1 MEQQVARTSRV
12 FSENLSIIS
21 DQVTRER
28 TSPASFEPTT
38 LTAHPRLPIRSFGT
52 PNTLFVILQINT
64 AYICCT
70 VFYATPLLHFQQ
82 PQDQINGA
90 RKPAVLQPAMDRI
103 YGRFYLPDQQE
114 VRDV

>member
-1 MEQQVARTSRV
+1 MARASRV

-21 DQVTRER
+21 DQVPRER
-28 TSPASFEPTT
+28 TSPASFKPTT

-52 PNTLFVILQINT
+52 PNTLFLILQINA

-70 VFYATPLLHFQQ
+70 VFYAITLLHFHQ
-82 PQDQINGA
+82 PQGQVKGA

-103 YGRFYLPDQQE
+103 FGRFYLPDKQE